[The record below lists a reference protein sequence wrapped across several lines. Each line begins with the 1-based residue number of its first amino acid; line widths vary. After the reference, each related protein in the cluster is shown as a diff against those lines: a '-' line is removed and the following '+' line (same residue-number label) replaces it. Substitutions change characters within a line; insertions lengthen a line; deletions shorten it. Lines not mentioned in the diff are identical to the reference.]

1 MSQSKPKGIVRDAPG
16 DPAQPKET
24 GQRASAKT
32 KAAAAD
38 RELSDA
44 ELDAVAV
51 GASEDNGYGRSR
63 G

>member
-1 MSQSKPKGIVRDAPG
+1 MSQSTAKGIVRDAPG
-16 DPAQPKET
+16 DPAQPKEI
-24 GQRASAKT
+24 GQHASAKT
-32 KAAAAD
+32 KVTD

-44 ELDAVAV
+44 ELDAVAA

>member
-1 MSQSKPKGIVRDAPG
+1 MSQSEAKGIVRDAPG
-16 DPAQPKET
+16 DPAQQKEI

-32 KAAAAD
+32 KVAVAD

-44 ELDAVAV
+44 ELDAVAG
-51 GASEDNGYGRSR
+51 GADEGCGRSR